1 MELTATTLLLFC
13 ASLAL
18 IAALYGSVGQAGAS
32 GFVAAMA
39 LFGFAPV
46 IIKPTALVLN
56 VLVSSV
62 VAFRFARAGHF
73 SWPVLWPF
81 LLASVPAAYIGGYL
95 TLPAGVFDLLLG
107 VLLVVAAMPLLLRRP
122 GPQIAPRPVPRL
134 WAIAA
139 GGCIGLVSGLTGMG
153 GGVLLA
159 PLLLYLHWASAR
171 TAAAMSAVFI
181 LINSAM
187 ALLGHVTVAERLPA
201 HLIWFAL
208 AAVGGGYLG
217 AHLGSKHFSAVMIRR
232 LLGVT
237 LLIAGL
243 KLVLG

>member
-81 LLASVPAAYIGGYL
+81 LLASVPTAYIGGYL
-95 TLPAGVFDLLLG
+95 TLPAGVFDLLL
-107 VLLVVAAMPLLLRRP
+107 
-122 GPQIAPRPVPRL
+122 
-134 WAIAA
+134 
-139 GGCIGLVSGLTGMG
+139 
-153 GGVLLA
+153 GVLLA

>member
-1 MELTATTLLLFC
+1 
-13 ASLAL
+13 
-18 IAALYGSVGQAGAS
+18 
-32 GFVAAMA
+32 
-39 LFGFAPV
+39 
-46 IIKPTALVLN
+46 
-56 VLVSSV
+56 
-62 VAFRFARAGHF
+62 
-73 SWPVLWPF
+73 
-81 LLASVPAAYIGGYL
+81 
-95 TLPAGVFDLLLG
+95 
-107 VLLVVAAMPLLLRRP
+107 
-122 GPQIAPRPVPRL
+122 
-134 WAIAA
+134 
-139 GGCIGLVSGLTGMG
+139 
-153 GGVLLA
+153 
-159 PLLLYLHWASAR
+159 
-171 TAAAMSAVFI
+171 MSAVFI